1 MTPDLPRE
9 PSGLLARIGLHRPE
23 LRAWAMYDWA
33 NSGFVLAIQTAIFPI
48 WFHAQAGGE
57 GIGTVRLAWTT
68 TIALALVAVA
78 SPVLGALADYAGL
91 KKRMLG
97 TFVGIGAAATACLWF
112 VAEGD
117 WVTAAVLFGAANI
130 GAQASFVFYDSL
142 LPHIAGPRE
151 MDRVSTAGYALG
163 YFGSTLLFVLLI
175 SWITWPEAF
184 ALGSR
189 GTATRAAFVAVAV
202 WWLVFTLPLLLKVP
216 EPRPRIEPDERP
228 GQNPFRV
235 AFVRLGETFRELRT
249 YRHAFLMLLAFVV
262 YNDGI
267 GTIIRMAGPY
277 GKDLGFPDG
286 ALMLAILVPQIVG
299 IPFAFMFGALAG
311 RIGPKRAI
319 FLGLIAY
326 VGITS
331 YAFFLQTLTGFFVL
345 AAMVGV
351 VQGGTQALSRSLF
364 ASMIPTHKSAEFFS
378 FYGVLD
384 KFAGMLGP
392 MFFATTA
399 QLTGSSRIGI
409 LSLLFF
415 FLAGMLI
422 LSRVDVAEGRR
433 VAREAEARLSSKP

>member
-1 MTPDLPRE
+1 MTSDPPRE
-9 PSGLLARIGLHRPE
+9 PSGLLVRLGLHRPE

-33 NSGFVLAIQTAIFPI
+33 NSGFVLAIQTAIFPL

-57 GIGTVRLAWTT
+57 GIGTLRLAWTT
-68 TIALALVAVA
+68 TIALALVALA
-78 SPVLGALADYAGL
+78 APFLGALADYAGL

-97 TFVGIGAAATACLWF
+97 TFVGIGVTATACLWF
-112 VAEGD
+112 VREGD
-117 WVTAAVLFGAANI
+117 WMTAAILFGAANI

-151 MDRVSTAGYALG
+151 MDRVSTAGYAIG
-163 YFGSTLLFVLLI
+163 YFGSTLLFLLLI

-184 ALGSR
+184 GLGSR
-189 GTATRAAFVAVAV
+189 STATRAGFVAVAV
-202 WWLVFTLPLLLKVP
+202 WWLLFTLPLLLRVR

-228 GQNPFRV
+228 GENPARV
-235 AFVRLGETFRELRT
+235 ALTRLAQTFRELRL
-249 YRHAFLMLLAFVV
+249 YRHAFLMLIAFIV

-286 ALMLAILVPQIVG
+286 SLMVAILIPQIVG
-299 IPFAFMFGALAG
+299 IPFAFLFGALAG
-311 RIGPKRAI
+311 RIGPKRSI
-319 FLGLIAY
+319 FLGLAAY
-326 VGITS
+326 AGITT
-331 YAFFLQTLTGFFVL
+331 YAFFLQSLAEFFVL
-345 AAMVGV
+345 AALVGM

-364 ASMIPTHKSAEFFS
+364 ASLIPTHKSAEFFS

-399 QLTGSSRIGI
+399 QMTGSNRYGI
-409 LSLLFF
+409 LSLIVFF
-415 FLAGMLI
+415 VAGGLI

-433 VAREAEARLSSKP
+433 AAREAEAMAAPGT